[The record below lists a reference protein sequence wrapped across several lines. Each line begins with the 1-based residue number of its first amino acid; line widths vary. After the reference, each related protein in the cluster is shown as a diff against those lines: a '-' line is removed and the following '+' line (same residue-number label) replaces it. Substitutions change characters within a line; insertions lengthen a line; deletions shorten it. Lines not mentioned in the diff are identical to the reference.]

1 MALQR
6 WTSNDLP
13 SSPAAWL
20 LSTARHRAIDHLRR
34 NQRLNQL
41 APELAYL
48 AEIGYDNCST
58 DPGMNEEV
66 AVPDKH
72 LELMFTCCHLSLAWK
87 TRVALTLKTVAGLD
101 TEQLAR
107 AFLDKTSTMAQRLTR
122 AKQKISASGI
132 AYEVPDLERLPERL
146 DGVLAVVYF
155 IFNEGY
161 AASTGEQL
169 TRGHLC
175 D

>member
-1 MALQR
+1 MLPPLQTDQAIVQLVKEERGRILAALVSHLGSLQLAEDALQDAIEVALQR

-48 AEIGYDNCST
+48 AEIGYDNCSA

-66 AVPDKH
+66 AVPDKR

-107 AFLDKTSTMAQRLTR
+107 AFLYKTSTMAQRLTC
-122 AKQKISASGI
+122 AK
-132 AYEVPDLERLPERL
+132 
-146 DGVLAVVYF
+146 
-155 IFNEGY
+155 
-161 AASTGEQL
+161 
-169 TRGHLC
+169 
-175 D
+175 